1 MINRMALAGCLL
13 AIALPA
19 SAGGIRHIGVQ
30 PMIGGLS
37 LPLHLHLTLARPN
50 LAIPHVGLAAGCRV
64 QVTIVNRGPG
74 PLPARAWSAQPDH
87 AAELE
92 IRVDGQLRAR
102 VALGLVDPQRA
113 LTPGGHV
120 DYTSPVTVTGTA
132 QVSAHIDP
140 AHHIAE
146 TRLNDNLLSRSL
158 TCIKPPAAHPTAAK
172 YTIRRFTP
180 LREQLST
187 PTPSSSPPSP
197 PPPSGAETQFLPEEE
212 PQAPATSGPPP
223 PAPGDLTQGSGLIS
237 AALPPPPTLPPP
249 STAVTADAEP
259 GEVVA
264 VSSDMAQAR
273 ALAARLRGTGIRVL
287 RRRILHQLGF
297 VLSTLALPKGTG
309 AAAALA
315 RLRTLAPKA
324 WIDLNSRYRLLGST
338 AHRYARGLI
347 GWRRQAACG
356 ARVRIGLVD
365 TGADAHH
372 PALAHTRLDQREFLT
387 DGYRAA
393 PREHGTAEAVIL
405 LGNGDDDLRGLLPHA
420 HLFLAAVFRE
430 RANGTA
436 DATAEQVALALNWL
450 AGQGVSVIVLPL
462 GGPRN
467 LLIEAAVSRTLQRSI
482 AVTAAAGNGG
492 PNAAPVYPAAQA
504 GVIAVTAVDADG
516 QVYTHANH
524 GTYIDFAAPGVDLW
538 VARPGGGAHYASG
551 TSYATP
557 FVGAALAI
565 ARERTP
571 RGAWAPLVRNLAAHA
586 RDLGAHGRDPV
597 YGWGLLRTHGCARP

>member
-1 MINRMALAGCLL
+1 MIDRMALAGCMLV
-13 AIALPA
+13 IALPA
-19 SAGGIRHIGVQ
+19 SAGGIRRIGPVEVR
-30 PMIGGLS
+30 PMLGGLS
-37 LPLHLHLTLARPN
+37 LSPHLILARPN

-74 PLPARAWSAQPDH
+74 PLPARAWSAQPNH

-113 LTPGGHV
+113 LAPGGHV

-132 QVSAHIDP
+132 QVTAHIDP
-140 AHHIAE
+140 AHPIAE
-146 TRLNDNLLSRSL
+146 TRLDDNLLSRSL
-158 TCIKPPAAHPTAAK
+158 TCTKPPAAHPTAPVAGDAK
-172 YTIRRFTP
+172 YTIQRSTL
-180 LREQLST
+180 LREQLLT
-187 PTPSSSPPSP
+187 P
-197 PPPSGAETQFLPEEE
+197 PPPAGAGTESPEE
-212 PQAPATSGPPP
+212 PRIPATSGTLPPT
-223 PAPGDLTQGSGLIS
+223 PGELTQS

-249 STAVTADAEP
+249 SAAVTADAEP
-259 GEVVA
+259 GEVVV

-273 ALAARLRGTGIRVL
+273 ALAARLQGTGIRVL

-309 AAAALA
+309 APAVLA
-315 RLRTLAPKA
+315 QLRTLAPKA

-338 AHRYARGLI
+338 AHRYARKLI
-347 GWRRQAACG
+347 GWRRRAGCG

-372 PALAHTRLDQREFLT
+372 PALAHAHLDQREFLT

-393 PREHGTAEAVIL
+393 PREHGTAEAAIL
-405 LGNGDDDLRGLLPHA
+405 LGNGADDLRGLLPRA

-430 RANGTA
+430 RAHDTA

-450 AGQGVSVIVLPL
+450 VGRGVSVIVLPL

-467 LLIEAAVSRTLQRSI
+467 LLIEAAVRRTLQRSI
-482 AVTAAAGNGG
+482 AITAAAGNGG

-504 GVIAVTAVDADG
+504 GVIAVTAIDADG
-516 QVYTHANH
+516 RVYTHANH
-524 GTYIDFAAPGVDLW
+524 GAYIDFAAPGVDLW

-557 FVGAALAI
+557 FVGAALAV
-565 ARERTP
+565 ARERAP

>member
-1 MINRMALAGCLL
+1 MIDRMALAGCMLV
-13 AIALPA
+13 IALPA
-19 SAGGIRHIGVQ
+19 SAGGIRRIGPVEVR
-30 PMIGGLS
+30 PMLGGLS
-37 LPLHLHLTLARPN
+37 LSPHLILARPN

-74 PLPARAWSAQPDH
+74 PLPARAWSAQPNH

-102 VALGLVDPQRA
+102 IALGLVDPQRA
-113 LTPGGHV
+113 LAPGGHV

-132 QVSAHIDP
+132 QVTAHIDP
-140 AHHIAE
+140 AHPIAE
-146 TRLNDNLLSRSL
+146 TRLDDNLLSRSL
-158 TCIKPPAAHPTAAK
+158 TCTKPPAAHPTAPVAGDAK
-172 YTIRRFTP
+172 YTIQRSTL
-180 LREQLST
+180 LREQLLT
-187 PTPSSSPPSP
+187 P
-197 PPPSGAETQFLPEEE
+197 PPPAGAGTESPEE
-212 PQAPATSGPPP
+212 PRIPATSGTLPPT
-223 PAPGDLTQGSGLIS
+223 PGELTQS

-249 STAVTADAEP
+249 SAAVTADAEP
-259 GEVVA
+259 GEVVV

-273 ALAARLRGTGIRVL
+273 ALAARLQGTGIRVL

-309 AAAALA
+309 APAVLA
-315 RLRTLAPKA
+315 QLRTLAPKA

-338 AHRYARGLI
+338 AHRYARKLI
-347 GWRRQAACG
+347 GWRRRAGCG

-372 PALAHTRLDQREFLT
+372 PALAHAHLDQREFLT

-393 PREHGTAEAVIL
+393 PREHGTAEAAIL
-405 LGNGDDDLRGLLPHA
+405 LGNGADDLRGLLPRA

-430 RANGTA
+430 RAHDTA

-450 AGQGVSVIVLPL
+450 VGRGVSVIVLPL

-467 LLIEAAVSRTLQRSI
+467 LLIEAAVRRTLQRSI
-482 AVTAAAGNGG
+482 AITAAAGNGG

-504 GVIAVTAVDADG
+504 GVIAVTAIDADG
-516 QVYTHANH
+516 RVYTHANH
-524 GTYIDFAAPGVDLW
+524 GAYIDFAAPGVDLW

-557 FVGAALAI
+557 FVGAALAV
-565 ARERTP
+565 ARERAP

>member
-1 MINRMALAGCLL
+1 MIDRMALAGCMLV
-13 AIALPA
+13 IVLPA
-19 SAGGIRHIGVQ
+19 SAGGIRRIGPVEVR
-30 PMIGGLS
+30 PMLGGLS
-37 LPLHLHLTLARPN
+37 LSPHLILARPN

-74 PLPARAWSAQPDH
+74 PLPTRAWSAQPNH

-102 VALGLVDPQRA
+102 IALGLVDPQRA
-113 LTPGGHV
+113 LAPGGQV

-132 QVSAHIDP
+132 QVTAHIDP

-146 TRLNDNLLSRSL
+146 TRLDDNLLSRSL
-158 TCIKPPAAHPTAAK
+158 TCTKPSAAHHTAPK
-172 YTIRRFTP
+172 YTIQRSTL
-180 LREQLST
+180 LREQLLT
-187 PTPSSSPPSP
+187 P
-197 PPPSGAETQFLPEEE
+197 PPPAGAGTESPEE
-212 PQAPATSGPPP
+212 PRIPATSGTLPPT
-223 PAPGDLTQGSGLIS
+223 PGDLTQST
-237 AALPPPPTLPPP
+237 ALPPPPTLPPP
-249 STAVTADAEP
+249 SAAVTANAEP
-259 GEVVA
+259 GEVVV

-273 ALAARLRGTGIRVL
+273 AFAARLQGTGIRVL

-309 AAAALA
+309 APAVLA
-315 RLRTLAPKA
+315 QLRALAPKA

-338 AHRYARGLI
+338 AHRYARKLI
-347 GWRRQAACG
+347 GWRRRTGCG

-372 PALAHTRLDQREFLT
+372 PALAHAHLDQREFLT

-393 PREHGTAEAVIL
+393 PREHGTAEAAIL
-405 LGNGDDDLRGLLPHA
+405 LGNGADDLRGLLPRA

-430 RANGTA
+430 RAHDTA

-450 AGQGVSVIVLPL
+450 VGRGVSVIVLPL

-467 LLIEAAVSRTLQRSI
+467 LLIEAAVRRTLQRSI
-482 AVTAAAGNGG
+482 AITAAAGNGG

-516 QVYTHANH
+516 RIYTHANH
-524 GTYIDFAAPGVDLW
+524 GAYIDFAAPGVDLW

-557 FVGAALAI
+557 FVGAALAV
-565 ARERTP
+565 ARERAP

>member
-1 MINRMALAGCLL
+1 MINRMALAGCMLL
-13 AIALPA
+13 IALPA
-19 SAGGIRHIGVQ
+19 SAGGIRRIGVR

-37 LPLHLHLTLARPN
+37 LSPHLHLTPARPN

-74 PLPARAWSAQPDH
+74 PLPALAWSAQPNH

-92 IRVDGQLRAR
+92 IRVDGQIRAR
-102 VALGLVDPQRA
+102 VTLGLVDPQRA
-113 LTPGGHV
+113 LVPGGHV

-132 QVSAHIDP
+132 QVTAHIDP
-140 AHHIAE
+140 AHHITE
-146 TRLNDNLLSRSL
+146 TRLDDNLLIRSL
-158 TCIKPPAAHPTAAK
+158 TCTKPPAAHHVAPVAGGTGQM
-172 YTIRRFTP
+172 IQNFTP
-180 LREQLST
+180 LHERLLT
-187 PTPSSSPPSP
+187 PPIP
-197 PPPSGAETQFLPEEE
+197 PPAVAGAESPGEPRVPEE
-212 PQAPATSGPPP
+212 PQIPATSGTPP
-223 PAPGDLTQGSGLIS
+223 PAPGDLTQST
-237 AALPPPPTLPPP
+237 ALPPPPTLPPP
-249 STAVTADAEP
+249 SAAVTADAEP

-273 ALAARLRGTGIRVL
+273 ALAGRLQGTGIRVL

-297 VLSTLALPKGTG
+297 VLSTLALSKGTG
-309 AAAALA
+309 ATAALA
-315 RLRTLAPKA
+315 QLRALAPKA

-338 AHRYARGLI
+338 AHRYARALI
-347 GWRRQAACG
+347 GWRRRADCG
-356 ARVRIGLVD
+356 TRVRIGLVD

-372 PALAHTRLDQREFLT
+372 PALAHTHLDQREFLA

-393 PREHGTAEAVIL
+393 PREHGTAEAAIL
-405 LGNGDDDLRGLLPHA
+405 LGNGDDDLRGLLPRA
-420 HLFLAAVFRE
+420 RLFLAAVFRE
-430 RANGTA
+430 RAHGTV

-467 LLIEAAVSRTLQRSI
+467 LLIEAAISRTLQRSI
-482 AVTAAAGNGG
+482 AIAAAAGNGG
-492 PNAAPVYPAAQA
+492 PDAAPVYPAAQA

-516 QVYTHANH
+516 RVYTHANH
-524 GTYIDFAAPGVDLW
+524 GAYIDFAAPGVDLW

-565 ARERTP
+565 ARERAP
-571 RGAWAPLVRNLAAHA
+571 RGTWAALVRNLAAHA
-586 RDLGAHGRDPV
+586 RDLGTHGRDPV